1 MAAKLLIRSPT
12 FCERIARNAMRCVSL
27 HSCFRPAI
35 PGTIL
40 FFLGCHSAWKA
51 VSVCIIYYAN
61 FPGKFCGKQDMRAWR
76 DCGTLRAHKSP
87 QSMYYI
93 GELRTIRPHPSP
105 PVPHPNSKGKFSL
118 GIEEIRLPPSELFIS
133 PPSTPFSG
141 VGGLSW

>member
-1 MAAKLLIRSPT
+1 MSPSIRASDLQFPV
-12 FCERIARNAMRCVSL
+12 RS
-27 HSCFRPAI
+27 S
-35 PGTIL
+35 
-40 FFLGCHSAWKA
+40 FLGCHSAWKA

-133 PPSTPFSG
+133 PPSTPFLESG
-141 VGGLSW
+141 VSVGSAAIAKLLCSYSTERGKEQ